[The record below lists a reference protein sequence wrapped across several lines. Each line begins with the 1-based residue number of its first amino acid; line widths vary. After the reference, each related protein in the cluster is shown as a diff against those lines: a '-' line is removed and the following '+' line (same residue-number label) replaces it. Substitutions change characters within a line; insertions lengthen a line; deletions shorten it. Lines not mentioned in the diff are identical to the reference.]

1 MRGKRWQTEGS
12 APDSFSPKH
21 TLRSWQIA
29 YGLAMAAVAI
39 MILPV
44 VVVLLM
50 AGIFG

>member
-1 MRGKRWQTEGS
+1 MPPA

-21 TLRSWQIA
+21 TLRHA
-29 YGLAMAAVAI
+29 ANFALGLAMAAVAI
-39 MILPV
+39 LILPA